1 LGHRFSHHFEVFIKM
16 NVFDSRNNQS
26 GVNQL
31 STATSPSIAPPSSL
45 DAIDPELLK
54 TYGRS
59 SHNSTHFSLF
69 PKVKSDTLNS
79 GLNALSRV
87 AANTVVFIDPSV
99 TDFQE
104 LAAGVNSGA
113 EVIILNPKADG
124 IQQIS
129 NALSKR
135 KNVESVHIVSH
146 GVAGGIQ
153 IGNTKVDDRNI
164 ERYSKQLGRW
174 ASRLTPDADIVLYG
188 CNVAANEAGMNFV
201 RKFSQLTQAD
211 VAASTDLTGNASQ
224 GGNWEMEFKTGNIE
238 SPLAFQAKALA
249 FYNGTM
255 VAGDG
260 LKGEYFDNRD
270 FTNLKLTRIDPTV
283 NFNWSKGSPNASI
296 GVDTFSVRW
305 SGQVEAK
312 YSETYTFFTTTDD
325 GVRLSVNGQ
334 QIINRFIDQ
343 AATEVS
349 GAIALEAGK
358 KYDIILEYYENSG
371 QALSRLSWSSLT
383 QGKEIIPQA
392 QLFSTSSTIDLPP
405 SALLNATNLN
415 TAGGNTYT
423 LGIIYSDNTAVDLA
437 TLDSQDVRVTGP
449 NNFSQLAT
457 LVSVDT
463 NSNGTPRTA
472 TYSINAPGGTWDV
485 EDNGGYTFA
494 LQANQVSDTSGNFA
508 SAATVGSIQVNI
520 ISPLTPTPTTGTGL
534 KAEYFDN
541 RDFTNLKLTRTD
553 ATVNFNWGKGSP
565 DASIA
570 SDTFS
575 VRWTGQVQAKYSE
588 TYTFFTTTDDGVRL
602 LVNGQQII
610 NRFIDQ
616 AATEVSGAIALE
628 AGKKYDITLEYYENS
643 GQALSRLS
651 WSSLTQTKEIIPQAQ
666 LYLPFSGEPSIPSLT
681 LGVVPSLVRES
692 DGSVSVTVQRSG
704 TDLSGI
710 STIKYTTTGETAT
723 AGIDY
728 IETAGTLAFAPGETS
743 KTINIP
749 ILDDTLPEGIETFT
763 FVIDQPEGA
772 NLGTQRT
779 GRISIE
785 DNDRSDL
792 IFSQPTVNEGDGI
805 ARVTVTRGNGLGT
818 ASVDYTT
825 ADGTAKF
832 GSDYLALSGT
842 LNFAD
847 GELSKTISISI
858 INDTVA
864 ESSEQLT
871 LHFSNAVG
879 VGLAIQDQAV
889 ITINDNDSGTVV
901 RETVVSGL
909 VQPAA
914 FDWTPN
920 GDWNGDGTL
929 DGNRMFVAQKDGI
942 VRVVDKGNL
951 LPTPFINISSQVNNV
966 RDRGLLGIAVHPDF
980 TNNPYVYLLFTYDPP
995 EAYSNI
1001 NPNTNLDDPD
1011 GSGNRPSRLIRVT
1024 ADPTTNY
1031 TTAIAGSEVVLL
1043 GKNSTWQNTSRP
1055 DGNSTNVNSNN
1066 TLNFAPSGILN
1077 QNGTLFAN
1085 TQDYLNNLNN
1095 ITNVQD
1101 YLASDSES
1109 HSIGA
1114 VRFGTD
1120 GSLFVSIGDGT
1131 SYNRVDPRSIRV
1143 QDINNLSGKI
1153 LRIDPIHGK
1162 GLATNPFYNGDPD
1175 SNASKVY
1182 DLGLRNPFR
1191 FTINKQ
1197 TNIPFIGDVGWKTWE
1212 EVNTGRGVN
1221 FGWPYYEGGNGT
1233 SVQQPEYANLQ
1244 PAIDFYA
1251 SGAPVA
1257 APVYGYT
1264 HSASNAIVMGDFYTG
1279 NTLPSIYQGSLFIA
1293 DVSQGTIDT
1302 LKLNNQGQVV
1312 SVSRFDS
1319 GIAAPVQITTGPDGN
1334 LYYASLASG
1343 LIGRWK
1349 TA

>member
-1 LGHRFSHHFEVFIKM
+1 M
-16 NVFDSRNNQS
+16 NIFDSRNNQRD
-26 GVNQL
+26 VNQSL
-31 STATSPSIAPPSSL
+31 STSISPAIAPSSSL
-45 DAIDPELLK
+45 DAIDPESLK

-59 SHNSTHFSLF
+59 SHNSQHLSLF
-69 PKVKSDTLNS
+69 PGLKSDALDSTLNP
-79 GLNALSRV
+79 LSRV
-87 AANTVVFIDPSV
+87 AANSVVFIDPSV

-104 LAAGVNSGA
+104 LAAGVNPGA
-113 EVIILNPKADG
+113 EVIILSSDRDG

-135 KNVESVHIVSH
+135 KNLESVHIVSH
-146 GVAGGIQ
+146 GVPGGIQ
-153 IGNTKVDDRNI
+153 IGNTTVDSSSI
-164 ERYSKQLGRW
+164 EGYSKQLGRW

-188 CNVAANEAGMNFV
+188 CNVAANEAGINFV
-201 RKFSQLTQAD
+201 RQFSELTQAD
-211 VAASTDLTGNASQ
+211 VAASTDLTGNASLF
-224 GGNWEMEFKTGNIE
+224 GNWEMEFQTGNIE

-255 VAGDG
+255 AGGDG
-260 LKGEYFDNRD
+260 LKAEYFDNRD

-283 NFNWSKGSPNASI
+283 NFNWGKGSPDASI
-296 GVDTFSVRW
+296 ASDTFSVRW
-305 SGQVEAK
+305 TGQVEAK
-312 YSETYTFFTTTDD
+312 YSETYSFFTTTDD

-334 QIINRFIDQ
+334 QIINRFVDQ
-343 AATEVS
+343 SATEAS

-358 KYDIILEYYENSG
+358 KYDITLEYYENTG

-383 QGKEIIPQA
+383 QAKEIIPQA
-392 QLFSTSSTIDLPP
+392 QLFSTSSVIDSPP
-405 SALLNATNLN
+405 SALLNASNLN
-415 TAGGNTYT
+415 ISSGNTYT
-423 LGIIYSDNTAVDLA
+423 FGITYSDNTAINVA

-463 NSNGTPRTA
+463 NSNGSPRTA
-472 TYSINAPGGTWDV
+472 TYRINAPGGTWNT

-494 LQANQVSDTSGNFA
+494 LQANQVSDTRGNFA
-508 SAATVGSIQVNI
+508 TAATLGNIQVNI
-520 ISPLTPTPTTGTGL
+520 TPTPTPSPTPTPTTGMGL

-541 RDFTNLKLTRTD
+541 KDFTNLKLTRTD

-565 DASIA
+565 DASIG

-588 TYTFFTTTDDGVRL
+588 TYSFFTTTDDGVRL

-610 NRFIDQ
+610 DRLVDQ
-616 AATEVSGAIALE
+616 TTTEASGAIALE
-628 AGKKYDITLEYYENS
+628 AGKKYDITLEYYENT

-651 WSSLTQTKEIIPQAQ
+651 WSSLTQAKEIIPQAQ
-666 LYLPFSGEPSIPSLT
+666 LYLPYSGEPSIPTLT

-692 DGSVSVTVQRSG
+692 DGSVNVTVLRSG
-704 TDLSGI
+704 NDLSGT
-710 STIKYTTTGETAT
+710 SSIKYTTTGETAT

-728 IETAGTLAFAPGETS
+728 VETAGTLTFAPGETS

-763 FVIDQPEGA
+763 FVIDQPENA

-792 IFSQPTVNEGDGI
+792 IFSEPTVNEGDGI
-805 ARVTVTRGNGLGT
+805 AKVTVTRGNGLGA

-825 ADGTAKF
+825 TDGTAKVA
-832 GSDYLALSGT
+832 SDYLAVSGS

-858 INDTVA
+858 VNDTVA
-864 ESSEQLT
+864 ESSEQFT
-871 LHFSNAVG
+871 LNFSNAVG
-879 VGLAIQDQAV
+879 VGLAINNKAV

-909 VQPAA
+909 VQPTA

-929 DGNRMFVAQKDGI
+929 DGSRMFVAQKDGI

-951 LPTPFINISSQVNNV
+951 LATPFINISSQVNNV

-995 EAYSNI
+995 EAYNNT

-1011 GSGNRPSRLIRVT
+1011 GVGNRPSRLIRVT

-1043 GKNSTWQNTSRP
+1043 GKNSTWQYISHP
-1055 DGNSTNVNSNN
+1055 DGNSTSVNSNN

-1101 YLASDSES
+1101 YLATDSES
-1109 HSIGA
+1109 HSIGS

-1120 GSLFVSIGDGT
+1120 GSLFVSNGDGT
-1131 SYNRVDPRSIRV
+1131 SYNRVDPRAIRV
-1143 QDINNLSGKI
+1143 QDVNNLSGKI
-1153 LRIDPIHGK
+1153 LRIDPISGR

-1221 FGWPYYEGGNGT
+1221 FGWPYYEGGNGV

-1244 PAIDFYA
+1244 PAIDFYRGSA
-1251 SGAPVA
+1251 TVTAPI
-1257 APVYGYT
+1257 YGYT
-1264 HSASNAIVMGDFYTG
+1264 HFGSNAIVMGDFYTG
-1279 NTLPSIYQGSLFIA
+1279 NTLPSIYQGSLFVA

-1334 LYYASLASG
+1334 LYYASLVSG

-1349 TA
+1349 TV